1 MIKLNTI
8 VQKYII
14 RIDTIISEELF
25 DEFKKVRSIDEKRY
39 ITFREMTA
47 HAMDASKREFLI
59 LDQTI
64 NMLNSEVEKLLKKVE
79 INQKN
84 SNALDAEMLRM
95 QTKTIANTLKI
106 NDHLKQIRS
115 LERKLQEAQSKAA
128 EMEPSQIPY
137 LSASPQG
144 LLDTLKD
151 KKKPSPVPH
160 AAEIQV
166 HTKTPT
172 VEPMS
177 NVVEMEVE
185 KTLIAGLILPIV
197 EHVQIDVN
205 EGKQSVTERKEKTRT
220 LVWNVCAKNDRKQN
234 LDPRFEYV
242 RVHRSCNH
250 KNKFYPINE
259 KEEEENPKGESPL
272 KTKVEATQVQASKVE
287 ETKGEL
293 PIKACV
299 KSDLK
304 AIINEPE
311 KKSKKKA
318 TKQGA
323 WSLSLLC

>member
-25 DEFKKVRSIDEKRY
+25 NEFKKARSIDEK
-39 ITFREMTA
+39 
-47 HAMDASKREFLI
+47 
-59 LDQTI
+59 
-64 NMLNSEVEKLLKKVE
+64 
-79 INQKN
+79 
-84 SNALDAEMLRM
+84 
-95 QTKTIANTLKI
+95 
-106 NDHLKQIRS
+106 RS

-151 KKKPSPVPH
+151 KKKPSPVPY

-166 HTKTPT
+166 YTKTPT

-220 LVWNVCAKNDRKQN
+220 LVWNVRAKNDRKQN
-234 LDPRFEYV
+234 LDPRFEYG
-242 RVHRSCNH
+242 R
-250 KNKFYPINE
+250 P
-259 KEEEENPKGESPL
+259 
-272 KTKVEATQVQASKVE
+272 
-287 ETKGEL
+287 
-293 PIKACV
+293 
-299 KSDLK
+299 
-304 AIINEPE
+304 
-311 KKSKKKA
+311 KKKR
-318 TKQGA
+318 
-323 WSLSLLC
+323 

>member
-25 DEFKKVRSIDEKRY
+25 DEFKKARSIDEKRY

-47 HAMDASKREFLI
+47 HAMDASNREFLI

-84 SNALDAEMLRM
+84 SNALNAEMLRM
-95 QTKTIANTLKI
+95 QTKTIANTLNI

-128 EMEPSQIPY
+128 KMEPSQIPY

-160 AAEIQV
+160 AVDIQV

-197 EHVQIDVN
+197 EHVQTDVN

-220 LVWNVCAKNDRKQN
+220 LV
-234 LDPRFEYV
+234 
-242 RVHRSCNH
+242 
-250 KNKFYPINE
+250 
-259 KEEEENPKGESPL
+259 
-272 KTKVEATQVQASKVE
+272 
-287 ETKGEL
+287 
-293 PIKACV
+293 
-299 KSDLK
+299 
-304 AIINEPE
+304 
-311 KKSKKKA
+311 
-318 TKQGA
+318 
-323 WSLSLLC
+323 